1 MKGKTVLIAILV
13 TLGIPW
19 LTCRVL
25 EYWAF
30 SQIKLETHPEETKE
44 ETVALPSE
52 ERVYQ
57 IPILKEGMDA
67 AQMPLEEYLVGVLLG
82 EMPPSFHPEA
92 LKAQAVVARTYTIK
106 RNTQSP
112 KHPDGAL
119 CIDPSCCQA
128 YADPGSYTA
137 DQQKKIRQALAQT
150 ENLVLTYQGNL
161 IDATYFSCS
170 GGRTEAAVAVWGTD
184 VPYLQSV
191 ESPGEELASAYLDS
205 VTYTVAEL
213 EERLDVGLDDA
224 PNQWFTDITYTP
236 GGGVERMKIGGREF
250 SGTEL
255 RSLLNL
261 RSTVF
266 TLTSQG
272 KSVTITT
279 RGYGHRVGMSQYGA
293 EAMAQ
298 EGKDYLEILAHYYP
312 GTTLES
318 RMDN

>member
-1 MKGKTVLIAILV
+1 MKGKTVLFAILV

-30 SQIKLETHPEETKE
+30 SRVRTETSLEETKE
-44 ETVALPSE
+44 ETAPQQTTE
-52 ERVYQ
+52 ERIYE
-57 IPILKEGMDA
+57 IPVLKEGSDA
-67 AQMPLEEYLVGVLLG
+67 TWMPLEEYLEGVLLG
-82 EMPPSFHPEA
+82 EMPSSFHPEA

-106 RNTQSP
+106 RNTQSS

-119 CIDPSCCQA
+119 CTDPACCQA
-128 YADPGSYTA
+128 YSDPHSYTA
-137 DQQKKIRQALAQT
+137 DQHNRIRQALAET
-150 ENLVLTYQGNL
+150 ENMVLTYQGNL

-191 ESPGEELASAYLDS
+191 ESPGEESAAVYLDS
-205 VTYTVAEL
+205 VTYTAADL
-213 EERLDVGLDDA
+213 ERLLNVTLDDL
-224 PNQWFTDITYTP
+224 PDRWFTDITYTP
-236 GGGVERMKIGGREF
+236 GGGVASMKIGGREF

-261 RSTVF
+261 RSTAF
-266 TLTSQG
+266 LLTALG
-272 KSVTITT
+272 ESVTITT

-298 EGKDYLEILAHYYP
+298 DGKDYQAILAHYYP
-312 GTTLES
+312 GTTLEN
-318 RMDN
+318 RTG

>member
-1 MKGKTVLIAILV
+1 M
-13 TLGIPW
+13 
-19 LTCRVL
+19 
-25 EYWAF
+25 
-30 SQIKLETHPEETKE
+30 
-44 ETVALPSE
+44 LPSE

-57 IPILKEGMDA
+57 IPILKEGADA

-128 YADPGSYTA
+128 YAEPGSYTA

-213 EERLDVGLDDA
+213 EERLDIVLDGA
-224 PNQWFTDITYTP
+224 PNQWFTDITYTS

-250 SGTEL
+250 SGTQL

-318 RMDN
+318 WMDN